1 MPFFRARNQSGTANA
16 TKFIYTTMPDNNNT
30 LPDALRDEMTQLKSQ
45 YLMSPTDRRRK
56 LIRWAIRQMLTAL
69 LYFFFWD
76 AHPWVPKSL
85 WLVAPLAVASLLSIV
100 GYNWFLERKMR
111 KTETRIEELEERM
124 KEPGE
129 E

>member
-1 MPFFRARNQSGTANA
+1 
-16 TKFIYTTMPDNNNT
+16 MPDNNNT

-69 LYFFFWD
+69 LYFFFWN

-100 GYNWFLERKMR
+100 EYNWFLERKMR

-124 KEPGE
+124 KESRE